1 MDIIYMDY
9 NATTPADPQ
18 VVEAML
24 PYFTERFGNP
34 SSPYGLA
41 QESRA
46 AIERAREQ
54 VACGLG
60 SKPSEVVFTS
70 GGSESD
76 NAAIKG
82 VAFAHLPGR
91 GHIITSAIEHH
102 AVLSTCE
109 YLEKEFGFSVTYL
122 PVDADG
128 LVDVGDVR
136 QAVRGDTC
144 LITVMH
150 VNNEVGTIQPLK
162 EIADIAREHDITFH
176 TDAVQAVGKIPV
188 DVNALGID
196 LLSLSAHKLYG
207 PKGVGALYVRAGT
220 RMHPIAHGGSHE
232 RGMRAGTENVPGI
245 VGLGKAVELAVDE
258 MDRETARLSALR
270 DRLQN
275 TLLSEIPDVVLNG
288 HREKRIAITANLS
301 FLFVEGDSIVLSL
314 DMGGIAVSTG
324 SACTTDAAGPS
335 HVLAAMGIEPN
346 VAQGSVRFGLGRY
359 TSEADVDRVLALMP
373 GIVERL
379 RRISP
384 LRNRA

>member
-1 MDIIYMDY
+1 MGVIYMDY
-9 NATTPADPQ
+9 NATTPADPR

-41 QESRA
+41 HKSRA
-46 AIERAREQ
+46 AVERAREQ
-54 VACGLG
+54 MASGLG
-60 SKPSEVVFTS
+60 CRSSEVVFTS

-76 NAAIKG
+76 NSAIKG
-82 VAFAHLPGR
+82 VAFAHLPER

-102 AVLSTCE
+102 AVLLTCE

-128 LVDVGDVR
+128 LVDAKDVR
-136 QAVRGDTC
+136 RAVRDDTW
-144 LITVMH
+144 LISVMY

-162 EIADIAREHDITFH
+162 EIADIAREHGITFH
-176 TDAVQAVGKIPV
+176 TDAVQAIGKIPV
-188 DVNALGID
+188 DVDALGVD

-220 RMHPIAHGGSHE
+220 RMHPLVHGGSHE

-258 MDRETARLSALR
+258 MEIETARLTPLR
-270 DRLQN
+270 DRLEK
-275 TLLSEIPDVVLNG
+275 TLLSEISGVALNG
-288 HREKRIAITANLS
+288 HREKRIPSTANLS
-301 FLFVEGDSIVLSL
+301 FLFVEGESIVLSL
-314 DMGGIAVSTG
+314 DMEGVAVSTG

-335 HVLAAMGIEPN
+335 HVLAAMGIKPN
-346 VAQGSVRFGLGRY
+346 VAQGSVRFGLGRH
-359 TSEADVDRVLALMP
+359 TREADVDRVLSLMP

-379 RRISP
+379 RAISP
-384 LRNRA
+384 LRDRA

>member
-1 MDIIYMDY
+1 MSRIYMDY
-9 NATTPADPQ
+9 NATTPADPR

-24 PYFTERFGNP
+24 PYFTEKFGNP
-34 SSPYGLA
+34 SSPHSVA
-41 QESRA
+41 HEPRA

-54 VACGLG
+54 VASCLG
-60 SKPSEVVFTS
+60 SQPSEVVFTS

-82 VAFAHLPGR
+82 VAFAHLPER

-122 PVDADG
+122 PVNADG
-128 LVDVGDVR
+128 LVDARDVR
-136 QAVRGDTC
+136 RAVRGDTC
-144 LITVMH
+144 LISVMH

-176 TDAVQAVGKIPV
+176 TDAVQSVGKLPV
-188 DVNALGID
+188 NVNALGVD

-232 RGMRAGTENVPGI
+232 RGMRAGTENVAGI
-245 VGLGKAVELAVDE
+245 VGLAKAVELAVDE

-275 TLLSEIPDVVLNG
+275 TLLREISDVVLNG
-288 HREKRIAITANLS
+288 HRENRIPVMANVS
-301 FLFVEGDSIVLSL
+301 FLFVEGESIVLSL
-314 DMGGIAVSTG
+314 DMEGIAVSTG
-324 SACTTDAAGPS
+324 SACTTDATGPS
-335 HVLAAMGIEPN
+335 HVLAAMGVEPN

-359 TSEADVDRVLALMP
+359 TVESDVDRVLALMP
-373 GIVERL
+373 KIVERL
-379 RRISP
+379 RMISP